1 MEIVLSSYSQ
11 DNTVSSSKEKA
22 FSALLNT
29 HHDRLYWMIRK
40 IVLVHDDAQDVLQNT
55 WLKIHKGLPGF
66 KGESKIETWMFRIAY
81 NESMRFLKQKK
92 QHYRLDDVDSSYLE
106 TLKADPYFDG
116 EESEYSLH
124 NALSSLKENERH
136 IFNLKYFDGLKF
148 SQVAQLTNTNEN
160 SVKTLYYKAEKKI
173 KQQLEKWS

>member
-1 MEIVLSSYSQ
+1 MEIVLSSYGQ
-11 DNTVSSSKEKA
+11 DNTVSRSININ
-22 FSALLNT
+22 FNALLET

-55 WLKIHKGLPGF
+55 WLKIHKGLAGF

-81 NESMRFLKQKK
+81 NESMRFLKQKR
-92 QHYRLDDVDSSYLE
+92 QYYRLDDVDSSYLE
-106 TLKADPYFDG
+106 TLKADPYFNG
-116 EESEYSLH
+116 EESIHALH
-124 NALSSLKENERH
+124 KALGNLKESERH

-173 KQQLEKWS
+173 KQQLEK

>member
-1 MEIVLSSYSQ
+1 MEIVLSSFSQ
-11 DNTVSSSKEKA
+11 DNTVSTSIETD
-22 FSALLNT
+22 FNALLDI

-81 NESMRFLKQKK
+81 NECMRFLKQKK
-92 QHYRLDDVDSSYLE
+92 HYYRLDDVDGNYLE
-106 TLKADPYFDG
+106 TLKADPYFNG
-116 EESEYSLH
+116 EEGENVLH
-124 NALSSLKENERH
+124 KTLGSLKESERH

-148 SQVAQLTNTNEN
+148 SQVAQLTDRNEN

-173 KQQLEKWS
+173 KQQLKKHS

>member
-1 MEIVLSSYSQ
+1 MEIILSSFSQ
-11 DNTVSSSKEKA
+11 DNTVIKPIEID
-22 FSALLNT
+22 FSVLLNT

-55 WLKIHKGLPGF
+55 WLKIYKGLPGF

-92 QHYRLDDVDSSYLE
+92 QHYRLDEVDGNYLE
-106 TLKADPYFDG
+106 TIKADPYFNG
-116 EESEYSLH
+116 EESKQALH
-124 NALSSLKENERH
+124 KALSVLKENERH
-136 IFNLKYFDGLKF
+136 IFNLKYFDDLKF

-160 SVKTLYYKAEKKI
+160 TVKTLYYKAEKKI
-173 KQQLEKWS
+173 KQHLEK

>member
-1 MEIVLSSYSQ
+1 MEIVISSYSQ
-11 DNTVSSSKEKA
+11 DNTVSAIKETD
-22 FSALLNT
+22 FSLLLNT

-92 QHYRLDDVDSSYLE
+92 QHYRLDDIDSSYLE

-116 EESEYSLH
+116 EESEYALH
-124 NALSSLKENERH
+124 KALSSLKENERH

-148 SQVAQLTNTNEN
+148 SQVAQLTSTNEN

-173 KQQLEKWS
+173 KQQLEK

>member
-1 MEIVLSSYSQ
+1 MEIVLSSYGQ
-11 DNTVSSSKEKA
+11 DNTVSCSINID
-22 FSALLNT
+22 FNALLES

-40 IVLVHDDAQDVLQNT
+40 FVLVHDDAQDVLQNT
-55 WLKIHKGLPGF
+55 WLKIHKGIAGF

-106 TLKADPYFDG
+106 TLKADPYFNG
-116 EESEYSLH
+116 EESVHALH
-124 NALSSLKENERH
+124 KALGNLKESERH

-173 KQQLEKWS
+173 KQQLEK

>member
-1 MEIVLSSYSQ
+1 MKFKNLTYITYQVFP
-11 DNTVSSSKEKA
+11 NEKA
-22 FSALLNT
+22 NTLQTIRMLESLSNCGLNV
-29 HHDRLYWMIRK
+29 K
-40 IVLVHDDAQDVLQNT
+40 LVFPNRE
-55 WLKIHKGLPGF
+55 KRF

-116 EESEYSLH
+116 EESEYALH
-124 NALSSLKENERH
+124 NALSSLKGNERH

>member
-1 MEIVLSSYSQ
+1 MNMEFILSSYSQ
-11 DNTVSSSKEKA
+11 DNTLSASKEKA

-92 QHYRLDDVDSSYLE
+92 QHYRLDDVDISYLE

-116 EESEYSLH
+116 EESEHLLH
-124 NALSSLKENERH
+124 KALS
-136 IFNLKYFDGLKF
+136 
-148 SQVAQLTNTNEN
+148 
-160 SVKTLYYKAEKKI
+160 
-173 KQQLEKWS
+173 

>member
-1 MEIVLSSYSQ
+1 MEIVLFSFSQ
-11 DNTVSSSKEKA
+11 DNTVIKPIEID

-55 WLKIHKGLPGF
+55 WLKIYKGLPGF

-81 NESMRFLKQKK
+81 NECMRFLKQKK
-92 QHYRLDDVDSSYLE
+92 QHYRLDEVDSNYLE
-106 TLKADPYFDG
+106 TLKADPYFNG
-116 EESEYSLH
+116 EESKHALH
-124 NALSSLKENERH
+124 KALGVLKENQRH

-148 SQVAQLTNTNEN
+148 SQVAQLTKMNEN

-173 KQQLEKWS
+173 KQQLKKYS

>member
-11 DNTVSSSKEKA
+11 DNTVSASIKID
-22 FSALLNT
+22 FNALLET

-55 WLKIHKGLPGF
+55 WLKIHKGLAGF

-81 NESMRFLKQKK
+81 NECMRFLKQKK
-92 QHYRLDDVDSSYLE
+92 QHYRLDEVDSGYLE
-106 TLKADPYFDG
+106 TLKADTYFNG
-116 EESEYSLH
+116 EESEYALH
-124 NALSSLKENERH
+124 KALGSLKESERH

-173 KQQLEKWS
+173 KQQLEK